1 MAVLVDE
8 IGAIAAENV
17 EIILRTAEAVAWPKL
32 VEGGWAGLSADP
44 EADVSLRGLQEIAR
58 VAGRHP
64 VPTPLLPTLLAGRW
78 FDPAPDRLGAGIAI
92 ALAHGDDLA
101 AAYANGSSVLLDA
114 TGAAVDRDRVH
125 GYDRF
130 SEVMPL
136 ALVDR
141 GASEAALAPGQAA
154 ELHAVLA
161 ATAVGC
167 ADTVLDRSVEWSQ
180 TRVQFG
186 RAIKS
191 FQAVRHHMANMHIA
205 REQAWTAAVACAN
218 EPDAAAT
225 WSRQAC
231 ELATTAI
238 ELGIQ
243 VHGGVGFT
251 SEVGLQLFLCHVMQ
265 IRDVLGAVP

>member
-8 IGAIAAENV
+8 IGAVAAENV
-17 EIILRTAEAVAWPKL
+17 EIVLRATEAAAWPKL

-44 EADVSLRGLQEIAR
+44 EAELSLRGLQEIVR

-64 VPTPLLPTLLAGRW
+64 VSTPLLPTLLAGRW
-78 FDPAPDRLGAGIAI
+78 FGPAPARPGAGIAI

-101 AAYANGSSVLLDA
+101 APYANESSLLLDA
-114 TGAAVDRDRVH
+114 TGAAVDRGRVH
-125 GYDRF
+125 GCNRF

-136 ALVDR
+136 ALVERD
-141 GASEAALAPGQAA
+141 ASEAALAPEHVA

-167 ADTVLDRSVEWSQ
+167 ADTVLDRSVKWSQ

-191 FQAVRHHMANMHIA
+191 FQAVRHHLANMHIA

-218 EPDAAAT
+218 EPDAAAS
-225 WSRQAC
+225 WSRQVC

-265 IRDVLGAVP
+265 IRDVLGAQA